1 MLTNYSKFNVLNL
14 IKGRRNTKQFSDE
27 DISVEEIEVLL
38 EAAIWAPNHRNNE
51 PWRFFVVTKESPV
64 RNDISKGIIALQESN
79 SSGKLPDLHKQRITQ
94 DVARQPW
101 LIFVYSEISDYI
113 EISEEN
119 YGAVCCAIQNMQ
131 LMATAMGLSVGW
143 STGGISKI
151 ENLDKIFGIEEPLKI
166 AGVLTVGHPES
177 TVEKTRTHYNDKTT
191 WL

>member
-1 MLTNYSKFNVLNL
+1 MLSNYSKFNVLNL

-27 DISVEEIEVLL
+27 DISIEEIEILL
-38 EAAIWAPNHRNNE
+38 EAAVWAPNHRNNE
-51 PWRFFVVTKESPV
+51 PWRFFIVSKESSV
-64 RNDISKGIIALQESN
+64 RHDISKGIIALQESN
-79 SSGKLPDLHKQRITQ
+79 STSRLPELHKQRITQ

-101 LIFVYSEISDYI
+101 LIFVYCEISDHE
-113 EISEEN
+113 EITEEN

-151 ENLDKIFGIEEPLKI
+151 KNLNEIFSIEEPLKI
-166 AGVLTVGHPES
+166 VGVLTVGHPEA
-177 TVEKTRTHYNDKTT
+177 TVEKTRTHYNDKTA

>member
-38 EAAIWAPNHRNNE
+38 EAAVWAPNHRNNE
-51 PWRFFVVTKESPV
+51 PWRFFTVRKESPL
-64 RNDISKGIIALQESN
+64 RNDIANGIIALQEIN
-79 SSGKLPDLHKQRITQ
+79 SKGKLPDLHKKRIIE

-101 LIFVYSEISDYI
+101 LIFVYSEISDQL
-113 EISEEN
+113 EITEEN

-131 LMATAMGLSVGW
+131 LMATAMGLSAGW

-151 ENLDKIFGIEEPLKI
+151 KNLDKIFGIEEPLKMV
-166 AGVLTVGHPES
+166 GVLTVGYPES
-177 TVEKTRTHYNDKTT
+177 TVEKTRTHYNDKTN

>member
-38 EAAIWAPNHRNNE
+38 EAAVWAPNHRNNE
-51 PWRFFVVTKESPV
+51 PWRFFTVRKESPI
-64 RNDISKGIIALQESN
+64 RNDIATGIIALQEIN
-79 SSGKLPDLHKQRITQ
+79 SKGKLPDLHKKRIIE

-101 LIFVYSEISDYI
+101 LIFVYSEISDQL
-113 EISEEN
+113 EITEEN

-131 LMATAMGLSVGW
+131 LMATAMGLSAGW

-151 ENLDKIFGIEEPLKI
+151 KNLDKIFGIEEPLKMV
-166 AGVLTVGHPES
+166 GVLTVGYPES
-177 TVEKTRTHYNDKTT
+177 TVEKTRTHYNDKTN

>member
-1 MLTNYSKFNVLNL
+1 MLTNDSKSNILNL
-14 IKGRRNTKQFSDE
+14 IKGRRNTKQFCE
-27 DISVEEIEVLL
+27 ENISVAEIEVLL
-38 EAAIWAPNHRNNE
+38 EAAVWAPNHRNNE
-51 PWRFFVVTKESPV
+51 PWRFFTVRRESPV
-64 RNDISKGIIALQESN
+64 RDDISNGIIALQERN

-101 LIFVYSEISDYI
+101 LIFVYSEISDQL

-131 LMATAMGLSVGW
+131 LMATAIGLSVGW

-151 ENLDKIFGIEEPLKI
+151 ENLDNIFGIEEPLKI
-166 AGVLTVGHPES
+166 VGVLTVGYPES
-177 TVEKTRTHYNDKTT
+177 TVEKTRTHYNDKTV

>member
-1 MLTNYSKFNVLNL
+1 MLTNDSKSNILNL
-14 IKGRRNTKQFSDE
+14 IKGRRNTKQFCE
-27 DISVEEIEVLL
+27 ENISVEEIEVLL
-38 EAAIWAPNHRNNE
+38 EAAVWAPNHRNNE
-51 PWRFFVVTKESPV
+51 PWRFFTVRRESPV
-64 RNDISKGIIALQESN
+64 RDDISNGIIALQERN

-101 LIFVYSEISDYI
+101 LIFVYSEISDQL

-131 LMATAMGLSVGW
+131 LMATAIGLSVGW

-151 ENLDKIFGIEEPLKI
+151 ENLDNIFGIEEPLKI
-166 AGVLTVGHPES
+166 VGVLTVGYPES
-177 TVEKTRTHYNDKTT
+177 TVEKTRTHYNDKTV

>member
-1 MLTNYSKFNVLNL
+1 L

-38 EAAIWAPNHRNNE
+38 EAAVWAPNHRNNE
-51 PWRFFVVTKESPV
+51 PWRFFTVRKESPI
-64 RNDISKGIIALQESN
+64 RNDIATGIIALQEIN
-79 SSGKLPDLHKQRITQ
+79 SKGKLPDLHKKRIIE

-101 LIFVYSEISDYI
+101 LIFVYSEISDQL
-113 EISEEN
+113 EITEEN

-131 LMATAMGLSVGW
+131 LMATAMGLSAGW

-151 ENLDKIFGIEEPLKI
+151 KNLDKIFGIEEPLKMV
-166 AGVLTVGHPES
+166 GVLTVGYPES
-177 TVEKTRTHYNDKTT
+177 TVEKTRTHYNDKTN

>member
-14 IKGRRNTKQFSDE
+14 IKGRRNTKQFSE
-27 DISVEEIEVLL
+27 ENISVEEIEVLL
-38 EAAIWAPNHRNNE
+38 EAAVWAPNHRNNE
-51 PWRFFVVTKESPV
+51 PWRFFTVRKGSPV
-64 RNDISKGIIALQESN
+64 RDDISNGIIALQERN

-94 DVARQPW
+94 DVAKQPW
-101 LIFVYSEISDYI
+101 LIFVYSESSDQL

-151 ENLDKIFGIEEPLKI
+151 ENLDKIFGIEEPLKMV
-166 AGVLTVGHPES
+166 GVLTVGYPES
-177 TVEKTRTHYNDKTT
+177 TVEKTRTHYNGKTT

>member
-1 MLTNYSKFNVLNL
+1 MSTNYSKFNVLNL

-27 DISVEEIEVLL
+27 DIAVEEIEVLL
-38 EAAIWAPNHRNNE
+38 EAAVWAPNHRNNE
-51 PWRFFVVTKESPV
+51 PWRFFTVRKESPV
-64 RNDISKGIIALQESN
+64 RDDISNGIIALQEKN
-79 SSGKLPDLHKQRITQ
+79 SRGQLPDLHKQRITQ

-101 LIFVYSEISDYI
+101 LIFVYSEISDQL
-113 EISEEN
+113 EINEEN

-151 ENLDKIFGIEEPLKI
+151 ENLDKIFNIEEPLKI
-166 AGVLTVGHPES
+166 VGVLTVGYSES
-177 TVEKTRTHYNDKTT
+177 TVDKTRTHYNDKTA

>member
-1 MLTNYSKFNVLNL
+1 MLTNSSKSNVLNL
-14 IKGRRNTKQFSDE
+14 IKGRRNTKQFSGE

-38 EAAIWAPNHRNNE
+38 EAAVWAPNHRNNE
-51 PWRFFVVTKESPV
+51 PWRFFTVRRESPV
-64 RNDISKGIIALQESN
+64 RDDISNGIIALQERN

-101 LIFVYSEISDYI
+101 LIFVYSEISDQL

-131 LMATAMGLSVGW
+131 LMATAIGLSVGW

-151 ENLDKIFGIEEPLKI
+151 ENLDNIFGIEEPLKI
-166 AGVLTVGHPES
+166 VGVLTVGYPES
-177 TVEKTRTHYNDKTT
+177 TVEKTRTHYNDKTV

>member
-1 MLTNYSKFNVLNL
+1 MSTNYSQFNVLNL

-27 DISVEEIEVLL
+27 DISVKEIEVLL
-38 EAAIWAPNHRNNE
+38 EAAVWAPNHRNNE
-51 PWRFFVVTKESPV
+51 PWRFFTVRKESPV
-64 RNDISKGIIALQESN
+64 RDDISNGIIALQEKN
-79 SSGKLPDLHKQRITQ
+79 SRGQLPDLHKQRITQ

-101 LIFVYSEISDYI
+101 LIFVYSEISDQL
-113 EISEEN
+113 EINEEN

-151 ENLDKIFGIEEPLKI
+151 ENLDNIFSIEEPLKI
-166 AGVLTVGHPES
+166 VGVLTVGYPES
-177 TVEKTRTHYNDKTT
+177 TVEKTRTHYNDKTA

>member
-1 MLTNYSKFNVLNL
+1 LLTNYSKFNVLNL

-38 EAAIWAPNHRNNE
+38 EAAVWAPNHRNNE
-51 PWRFFVVTKESPV
+51 PWRFFTVRKESPI
-64 RNDISKGIIALQESN
+64 RNDIATGIIALQEIN
-79 SSGKLPDLHKQRITQ
+79 SKGKLPDLHKKRIIE

-101 LIFVYSEISDYI
+101 LIFVYSEISDQL
-113 EISEEN
+113 EITEEN

-131 LMATAMGLSVGW
+131 LMATAMGLSAGW

-151 ENLDKIFGIEEPLKI
+151 KNLDKIFGIEEPLKMV
-166 AGVLTVGHPES
+166 GVLTVGYPES
-177 TVEKTRTHYNDKTT
+177 TVEKTRTHYNDKTN

>member
-1 MLTNYSKFNVLNL
+1 MSTNYSQFNVLNL

-27 DISVEEIEVLL
+27 DIAVEEIEVLL
-38 EAAIWAPNHRNNE
+38 EAAVWAPNHRNNE
-51 PWRFFVVTKESPV
+51 PWRFFTVRKESPV
-64 RNDISKGIIALQESN
+64 RDDISNGIIALQEKN
-79 SSGKLPDLHKQRITQ
+79 SRGQLPDLHKQRITQ

-101 LIFVYSEISDYI
+101 LIFVYSQISDQL
-113 EISEEN
+113 EINEEN

-151 ENLDKIFGIEEPLKI
+151 ENLDKILSIGDPLI
-166 AGVLTVGHPES
+166 IVGVLTVGYPES
-177 TVEKTRTHYNDKTT
+177 TVEKTRTHYNDKTA

>member
-1 MLTNYSKFNVLNL
+1 MLTNDSKSNILNL
-14 IKGRRNTKQFSDE
+14 IKGRRNTKQFCE
-27 DISVEEIEVLL
+27 ENISVAEIEVLL
-38 EAAIWAPNHRNNE
+38 EAAVWAPNHRNNE
-51 PWRFFVVTKESPV
+51 PWRFFTVRRESPV
-64 RNDISKGIIALQESN
+64 RDDISNGIIALQERN

-101 LIFVYSEISDYI
+101 LIFVYSEISDQL

-131 LMATAMGLSVGW
+131 LMATAIGLSVGW

-151 ENLDKIFGIEEPLKI
+151 ENLDNIFGIEEPLKI
-166 AGVLTVGHPES
+166 VGVLTVGYPES
-177 TVEKTRTHYNDKTT
+177 IVEKTRTHYNDKTA

>member
-27 DISVEEIEVLL
+27 DISTEEIEVLL
-38 EAAIWAPNHRNNE
+38 EAAVWAPNHRNNE
-51 PWRFFVVTKESPV
+51 PWRFFIVRKESPV
-64 RNDISKGIIALQESN
+64 RDDISNGIIALQEKN
-79 SSGKLPDLHKQRITQ
+79 SSGQLPDLHKQRITQ

-101 LIFVYSEISDYI
+101 LIFVYSEISDQL
-113 EISEEN
+113 EINEEN

-151 ENLDKIFGIEEPLKI
+151 ENLDKIFSIEESLKI
-166 AGVLTVGHPES
+166 VGVLTVGYSES
-177 TVEKTRTHYNDKTT
+177 TVEKTRTHYNDKTA